1 VSISEP
7 SRKPLISYEN
17 MCYNGYVLEIFSN
30 INFVIFWVSGMEHD
44 NPDKEAYRV
53 GEVSH
58 IVDVDP
64 YVLRYWE
71 KMFPN
76 LKPKKDETGQRI
88 YTKADIETV
97 LQIKKL
103 LYEERYTIAGAK
115 KKLNGED
122 ETVQTSDQVLSVLN
136 NVRNIL
142 QEISD
147 ILNKK

>member
-1 VSISEP
+1 
-7 SRKPLISYEN
+7 
-17 MCYNGYVLEIFSN
+17 MLEIRSN
-30 INFVIFWVSGMEHD
+30 INFALFWVSGMEHD

-71 KMFPN
+71 KMFPQ

-88 YTKADIETV
+88 YTKSDIDTV

-122 ETVQTSDQVLSVLN
+122 EDNTVQTSDQVLSVLHS
-136 NVRNIL
+136 VRETL
-142 QEISD
+142 QDISN

>member
-1 VSISEP
+1 
-7 SRKPLISYEN
+7 
-17 MCYNGYVLEIFSN
+17 
-30 INFVIFWVSGMEHD
+30 MEHD

-122 ETVQTSDQVLSVLN
+122 ETVQTSDQVLLVLS

-147 ILNKK
+147 ILKK

>member
-1 VSISEP
+1 M
-7 SRKPLISYEN
+7 L
-17 MCYNGYVLEIFSN
+17 
-30 INFVIFWVSGMEHD
+30 FWVSVMEQD
-44 NPDKEAYRV
+44 SPDKEAYRV

-71 KMFPN
+71 KMFPQ

-88 YTKADIETV
+88 YTKSDIDTV

-115 KKLNGED
+115 KKLSGED
-122 ETVQTSDQVLSVLN
+122 EDNTVQTSEQVLSVL
-136 NVRNIL
+136 RNIRGTL
-142 QEISD
+142 QEVSN
-147 ILNKK
+147 ILNRK

>member
-1 VSISEP
+1 
-7 SRKPLISYEN
+7 
-17 MCYNGYVLEIFSN
+17 MCYNCYVLETFSN
-30 INFVIFWVSGMEHD
+30 INFVLFWVSGMEHD

-71 KMFPN
+71 KMFPH

-88 YTKADIETV
+88 YTKADIDTV

-122 ETVQTSDQVLSVLN
+122 ETVQTSDQVLLVLS